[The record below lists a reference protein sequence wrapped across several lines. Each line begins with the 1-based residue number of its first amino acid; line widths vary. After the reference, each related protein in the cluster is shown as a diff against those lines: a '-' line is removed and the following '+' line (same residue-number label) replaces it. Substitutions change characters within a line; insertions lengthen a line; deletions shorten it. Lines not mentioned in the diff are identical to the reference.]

1 MVAVAI
7 ALPSASRTGA
17 GEHWWR
23 WPNDHVLT
31 DGRYEVR
38 ISAAVVTEMRAETR
52 RGARTRGER
61 IEPGGVPLGAF
72 DEAVCPLP
80 TATPPPPPPPHP
92 LAAIFSTPPA
102 HAPPR

>member
-61 IEPGGVPLGAF
+61 IETGGVLLGAF
-72 DEAVCPLP
+72 AGAGGCVCIG
-80 TATPPPPPPPHP
+80 TPAGPASRRGG
-92 LAAIFSTPPA
+92 LASVFC
-102 HAPPR
+102 PRT